1 MSINLA
7 IIEDD
12 LELRQNLV
20 DYFNECVD
28 FSSVIAYDSMEAFM
42 SDKQVPPV
50 DVFLLD
56 LVLPGKSGIEGIP
69 DIKQKY
75 PDVSILINSVLDDS
89 SSIFTALKYGA
100 TGYITKGARLDQI
113 KMTLINAYNGMSV
126 MSQDIASQVLDY
138 FKRGNSIVEKLTKK
152 ELQIAES
159 LKKGLSYKMIAFEN
173 NVGIDA
179 IRFHVRNIYKKLE
192 INSKGELINLMMRN

>member
-138 FKRGNSIVEKLTKK
+138 FKRGNAIIEKLTKK